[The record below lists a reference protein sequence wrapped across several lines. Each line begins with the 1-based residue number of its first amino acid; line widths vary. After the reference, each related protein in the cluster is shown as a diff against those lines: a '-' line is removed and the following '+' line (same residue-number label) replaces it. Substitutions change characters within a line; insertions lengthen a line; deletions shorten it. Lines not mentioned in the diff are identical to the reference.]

1 MKHRVYRSGISPK
14 RGPEGLGDMIADTK
28 REIDVKALSPAIG
41 AEIRGVDL
49 SGPLDD
55 ETFAAIYRAWLD
67 HGVLRFRDQRLSD
80 PGLVAFSRRFGDLD
94 LAPVK
99 GHGQA
104 AVEGAPEVFIISN
117 VIADGVSIGSLG
129 DCELQWHT
137 DMAYTKAPPKAS
149 CLYSL
154 SVTASGGETG
164 YIDMYA
170 AYQALPAALKQRIE
184 GRTIKHDSLYT
195 LDGYLRDG
203 SGDRLDRGRIDVSKI
218 TGPSHPITR
227 VHPETGRKA
236 LYIGRRQNTYVNGLP
251 VEPSEALLDALW
263 DHVVAQEPVA
273 SWHHTWRIGDLLIW
287 DNRRVMHR
295 RNAFPA
301 DSRRIMHRTQI
312 KGDRPV

>member
-1 MKHRVYRSGISPK
+1 
-14 RGPEGLGDMIADTK
+14 MITDSNGA
-28 REIDVKALSPAIG
+28 IDVEVLSPAVG

-49 SGPLDD
+49 SGPIDD
-55 ETFAAIYRAWLD
+55 DIFAGIYRAWLA
-67 HGVLRFRDQRLSD
+67 HGVLRFRGQKLSD
-80 PGLVAFSRRFGDLD
+80 CDLVAFSRRFGDLD

-99 GHGQA
+99 GHGEA

-129 DCELQWHT
+129 DSELLWHT
-137 DMAYTKAPPKAS
+137 DMAYTDAPPKAS

-154 SVTASGGETG
+154 SVTRTGGETG

-170 AYQALPAALKQRIE
+170 AYEALPADLKKQIE
-184 GRTIKHDSLYT
+184 GRTIKHDLLYT

-203 SGDRLDRGRIDVSKI
+203 SGDRLDPSRIDVSKI
-218 TGPSHPITR
+218 AGPSHPIAR
-227 VHPETGRKA
+227 IHPETGRQA

-251 VEPSEALLDALW
+251 VARSEALLDSLW

-273 SWHHTWRIGDLLIW
+273 SWQHTWRIGDLLIW